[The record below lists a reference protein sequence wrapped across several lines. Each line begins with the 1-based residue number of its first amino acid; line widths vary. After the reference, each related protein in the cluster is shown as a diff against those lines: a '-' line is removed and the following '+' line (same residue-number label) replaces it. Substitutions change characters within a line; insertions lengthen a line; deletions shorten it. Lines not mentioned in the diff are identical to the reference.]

1 MTTILKGRNHLSFA
15 PMQQLYNLISTN
27 VTDINLIRAAKPTAK
42 EKQWIYPSTPEAN
55 DENYPRIAIMNQDV
69 KFEEYGAG
77 QFSGYERNLS
87 GDVEH
92 IVFTKV
98 AVLPITIG
106 VFCKRKQ
113 RHSVTY
119 YDGTTHTIQNTK
131 QSDFLGEKIAKFLEM
146 YRQQYFIPNNMD
158 IKIIGM
164 SRSYDDND
172 FLIAKN
178 IDCEIVMMDEWE
190 IDLTD
195 PSSTI
200 GIIQN
205 INLTIDVNQTGG

>member
-1 MTTILKGRNHLSFA
+1 MTTVLKGRNHLSFA
-15 PMQQLYNLISTN
+15 PMQQLYNLISER
-27 VTDINLIRAAKPTAK
+27 VTDINAARSAK
-42 EKQWIYPSTPEAN
+42 STSRERQWIYPSTPESN
-55 DENYPRIAIMNQDV
+55 DENYPRVAIINEQV
-69 KFEEYGAG
+69 RFEEYGAG
-77 QFSGYERNLS
+77 QYSHMERSL
-87 GDVEH
+87 GQAEH
-92 IVFTKV
+92 MVFTKV
-98 AVLPITIG
+98 AIMPVTLT
-106 VFCKRKQ
+106 VFVKRKQ
-113 RHSVTY
+113 RHEVSY

-205 INLTIDVNQTGG
+205 INLTIDVNKTGG